1 MTNENKN
8 NYLDHKPL
16 TSEALTLLQ
25 QKGYKYLR
33 VQGFTM
39 DHHLEYVDPH
49 YLMLVPMKE
58 LPTDQA
64 KMDIYEPINS
74 ELITSWLTSNSGNDR
89 LIVYL
94 AGSKH

>member
-16 TSEALTLLQ
+16 TSEALTSLQ
-25 QKGYKYLR
+25 KKGYKYLQ

-64 KMDIYEPINS
+64 KKDIYEPINS
-74 ELITSWLTSNSGNDR
+74 ELINSWLTSNSSNDR
-89 LIVYL
+89 LSVYL